1 MKRALLIFVGLL
13 AGFALYLWWGLP
25 SRSDVRALAQ
35 KNPGRTAVMLQREKE
50 AKAAGRRPGHSQAWV
65 PLSRVSRHVIHA
77 LLAAEDQKFFGHEG
91 VDWEAVRASVDANRK
106 AGRFARGGSTLTQQ
120 LAKNLFFSTH
130 KSLVRKARELLASRW
145 LEQDL
150 TKARI
155 LELYLNVIEWGDG
168 VYGCEAAARRYYGKP
183 CATLDENEAAGL
195 VAMIPNP
202 RRINPR
208 VSAARHAR
216 AQRRVLWLMAHA
228 GYLKNT
234 RLGSEPPPP
243 PEPVE
248 EDDEPLPIEPEA
260 PASPPDASVPASPE
274 PEPTPL
280 ETPPAS
286 EAPPTTAPLD
296 TPTPE
301 PPPVP
306 TTAPAPASR

>member
-1 MKRALLIFVGLL
+1 MKRALIVGAGLL
-13 AGFALYLWWGLP
+13 AAFLVYLWWGLP
-25 SRSDVRALAQ
+25 SRSEVSVLAR

-50 AKAAGRRPGHSQAWV
+50 AKAAGRRAGHSQAWV
-65 PLSRVSRHVIHA
+65 PLSRVSRHLIHA
-77 LLAAEDQKFFGHEG
+77 LLASEDQKFFGHQG
-91 VDWEAVRASVDANRK
+91 VDWEAVRESVDANRK

-120 LAKNLFFSTH
+120 LAKNLFFSTR
-130 KSLVRKARELLASRW
+130 KSLVRKARELLVSRW

-155 LELYLNVIEWGDG
+155 LELYVNVIEWGDG

-183 CATLDENEAAGL
+183 CAALDENEAAGL

-208 VSAARHAR
+208 VNAARHAR

-228 GYLKNT
+228 GYLRNT

-248 EDDEPLPIEPEA
+248 EDEAPPAEPEE
-260 PASPPDASVPASPE
+260 PSPPPEASVLPE
-274 PEPTPL
+274 PEPSPL
-280 ETPPAS
+280 EAPPPS
-286 EAPPTTAPLD
+286 EAPPEA
-296 TPTPE
+296 PTPE
-301 PPPVP
+301 ATPVP
-306 TTAPAPASR
+306 TPASR

>member
-1 MKRALLIFVGLL
+1 MKRVLRVLLVLAGLLI
-13 AGFALYLWWGLP
+13 AFALYLWWGLP
-25 SRSDVRALAQ
+25 SRSEVRLLAQ
-35 KNPGRTAVMLQREKE
+35 KNPGRTAVMLQRERE
-50 AKAAGRRPGHSQAWV
+50 AKDAKRRPGHSQAWV

-77 LLAAEDQKFFGHEG
+77 LLASEDQKFFGHEG
-91 VDWEAVRASVDANRK
+91 VDWEAVRESYEANRK

-130 KSLVRKARELLASRW
+130 KSLVRKARELLVSRW

-168 VYGCEAAARRYYGKP
+168 VYGCEAAARRYYGKS
-183 CATLDENEAAGL
+183 CAGLDESEAAGL

-208 VSAARHAR
+208 VNAARHAR

-228 GYLKNT
+228 GYLRNN

-248 EDDEPLPIEPEA
+248 EDEPLPVEPEVIEPSPVEA
-260 PASPPDASVPASPE
+260 TPSPSEPMVPS
-274 PEPTPL
+274 EPTP
-280 ETPPAS
+280 
-286 EAPPTTAPLD
+286 EAPPTETPPEVPTAV
-296 TPTPE
+296 PTP
-301 PPPVP
+301 P
-306 TTAPAPASR
+306 SR

>member
-1 MKRALLIFVGLL
+1 MRRALLILL
-13 AGFALYLWWGLP
+13 GSLVAFGLYLWWGLP
-25 SRSDVRALAQ
+25 SRADVRVLAQ
-35 KNPGRTAVMLQREKE
+35 KNPGRTAVMLQREEE
-50 AKAAGRRPGHSQAWV
+50 AKAAGRRTGHSQAWV
-65 PLSRVSRHVIHA
+65 PLSRVSRNVIHA
-77 LLAAEDQKFFGHEG
+77 LLSAEDQKFFGHEG
-91 VDWEAVRASVDANRK
+91 VDWEAVRESVEANRK

-120 LAKNLFFSTH
+120 LAKNLFFSTR
-130 KSLVRKARELLASRW
+130 KSLVRKARELLVSRW

-168 VYGCEAAARRYYGKP
+168 VYGCEAAARRYYGKS
-183 CATLDENEAAGL
+183 CAVLDETEAAGL

-208 VSAARHAR
+208 VNAARHAR

-248 EDDEPLPIEPEA
+248 EDEPPPVEPETIPSPLPET
-260 PASPPDASVPASPE
+260 SVPPSSE
-274 PEPTPL
+274 PEPTP
-280 ETPPAS
+280 
-286 EAPPTTAPLD
+286 D
-296 TPTPE
+296 PTPE
-301 PPPVP
+301 PTPPATEPPPDVP
-306 TTAPAPASR
+306 TPTAVPTPPSR

>member
-1 MKRALLIFVGLL
+1 MKRALLILL
-13 AGFALYLWWGLP
+13 AALAALAFYFWWGLP
-25 SRSDVRALAQ
+25 ARSEVRTLAQ
-35 KNPGRTAVMLQREKE
+35 KNPGRTAVMLQRERE
-50 AKAAGRRPGHSQAWV
+50 ARAAGRKPGHSQAWV
-65 PLSRVSRHVIHA
+65 PLSRVSRNVIHA
-77 LLAAEDQKFFGHEG
+77 VLSSEDQKFFGHEG
-91 VDWEAVRASVDANRK
+91 VDWDAVRESVEANRK

-130 KSLVRKARELLASRW
+130 KSLVRKARELLVSGW

-168 VYGCEAAARRYYGKP
+168 VYGCEAAARRYYGKS
-183 CATLDENEAAGL
+183 CAALDETEAAGL
-195 VAMIPNP
+195 AAMIPNP

-208 VSAARHAR
+208 VNAARHAR

-248 EDDEPLPIEPEA
+248 EDEPLPVEPIPAEPEA
-260 PASPPDASVPASPE
+260 VA
-274 PEPTPL
+274 
-280 ETPPAS
+280 TPPAEPVPTEPS
-286 EAPPTTAPLD
+286 PPVEPSVPPSAEPEATPTATPPPTEAPPDEGAVL
-296 TPTPE
+296 
-301 PPPVP
+301 
-306 TTAPAPASR
+306 R

>member
-1 MKRALLIFVGLL
+1 MKRALLLL
-13 AGFALYLWWGLP
+13 VAALAAFALYLWWGLP
-25 SRSDVRALAQ
+25 SRSEVRALAQ
-35 KNPGRTAVMLQREKE
+35 RNPGRTAVMLQRERE
-50 AKAAGRRPGHSQAWV
+50 ARAAGRKPGHSQAWV
-65 PLSRVSRHVIHA
+65 PLSRVSRNVIHA
-77 LLAAEDQKFFGHEG
+77 VLSSEDQKFFGHEG
-91 VDWEAVRASVDANRK
+91 VDWDAVRESVEANRK

-130 KSLVRKARELLASRW
+130 KSLARKARELLVSRW

-168 VYGCEAAARRYYGKP
+168 VYGCEAAARRYYGKS
-183 CATLDENEAAGL
+183 CAALDEAEAAGL
-195 VAMIPNP
+195 AAMIPNP

-248 EDDEPLPIEPEA
+248 ED
-260 PASPPDASVPASPE
+260 
-274 PEPTPL
+274 
-280 ETPPAS
+280 
-286 EAPPTTAPLD
+286 
-296 TPTPE
+296 E
-301 PPPVP
+301 PPPVEPSPVEPVPADTPPIEPVPAAPSPLDDP
-306 TTAPAPASR
+306 TVAPSVEPEATPIATPTAPARG

>member
-1 MKRALLIFVGLL
+1 VKRALLVLAGLL
-13 AGFALYLWWGLP
+13 AAFVLYLWWGLP

-35 KNPGRTAVMLQREKE
+35 TNPGRTAVMIQREQE
-50 AKAAGRRPGHSQAWV
+50 AKDAGRRVGHSQAWV
-65 PLSRVSRHVIHA
+65 PLSRVSRQVIHA
-77 LLAAEDQKFFGHEG
+77 LLASEDQKFFGHEG
-91 VDWEAVRASVDANRK
+91 VDWEAVRASVEANRK

-120 LAKNLFFSTH
+120 LAKNLFFSTR
-130 KSLVRKARELLASRW
+130 KSLVRKARELLVSRW

-183 CATLDENEAAGL
+183 CAALDEYEAAGL

-208 VSAARHAR
+208 VNAARHAR

-234 RLGSEPPPP
+234 RLGSSSPPP

-248 EDDEPLPIEPEA
+248 EDEPPPPEPEA
-260 PASPPDASVPASPE
+260 AATPPPEASVPSPE
-274 PEPTPL
+274 AEPSPL
-280 ETPPAS
+280 ETTPPT
-286 EAPPTTAPLD
+286 EAPPAEAT
-296 TPTPE
+296 
-301 PPPVP
+301 PVP
-306 TTAPAPASR
+306 TPPSR